1 MKRIGILGSTGS
13 IGTGAL
19 DVIRDNKDKFTV
31 DFLSCGSN
39 IDYLSAQIVE
49 FLPRAVAVA
58 REEDALQLK
67 KHFQAI
73 DIFYG
78 PEGLKD
84 LARYGDTDLVLNGL
98 VGMMGLE
105 PTL

>member
-1 MKRIGILGSTGS
+1 M
-13 IGTGAL
+13 A
-19 DVIRDNKDKFTV
+19 RD
-31 DFLSCGSN
+31 
-39 IDYLSAQIVE
+39 
-49 FLPRAVAVA
+49 
-58 REEDALQLK
+58 EDALQLK
-67 KHFQAI
+67 KKFQAI